1 MQHIFRHLIPQILIG
16 TLDVKLYLFFI
27 YFFLLFQR
35 VALLPIPQSINMLS
49 LHLLLIKI
57 RFYFFPQLQINY
69 PLLFW
74 RMPEKLMFLN
84 LYNCLFCQL
93 LYQFI
98 VLFVCVLGL
107 EFRVERAGGMLLDQI
122 MNIQLSLVSLYI
134 SLCLLQF

>member
-1 MQHIFRHLIPQILIG
+1 MQHIFRHLIPQIFIC

-57 RFYFFPQLQINY
+57 RFNFFPQLQINY

-84 LYNCLFCQL
+84 LYNCFFCQL

-107 EFRVERAGGMLLDQI
+107 EFRVERTGRMLFDQI
-122 MNIQLSLVSLYI
+122 MNIQLSLVSVYI
-134 SLCLLQF
+134 ILCLLQF